1 MPLIIQ
7 VTINEGS
14 NKKTKSN
21 PKINKTEKEVYTL
34 KSTSFGT
41 IIPCHVPYLPQVLQT
56 YGTKKTL
63 WNKSHLITSNP

>member
-1 MPLIIQ
+1 MVQ
-7 VTINEGS
+7 VTTNKGS

-21 PKINKTEKEVYTL
+21 KKKKMEKEVYTL